1 MQIKITVRYHLTPVR
16 MAIIKKTR
24 NNKCWRGY
32 GKKEAFN
39 NCWCECTFIQPLCIP
54 AWRFLR
60 KIEKKKL
67 PYDPAIPL
75 LGIYPKNMK
84 TLIAND
90 ICAPMFIAAL
100 FTTAQM
106 REQPKGPL
114 MGAGI
119 KEM

>member
-1 MQIKITVRYHLTPVR
+1 MERRKTSTTVGANVHLYNHYVYQHGDSSE
-16 MAIIKKTR
+16 KLK
-24 NNKCWRGY
+24 
-32 GKKEAFN
+32 
-39 NCWCECTFIQPLCIP
+39 
-54 AWRFLR
+54 
-60 KIEKKKL
+60 KKKL

-84 TLIAND
+84 TLIGND
-90 ICAPMFIAAL
+90 IWAPMFIAAL

-119 KEM
+119 KKMWMYT